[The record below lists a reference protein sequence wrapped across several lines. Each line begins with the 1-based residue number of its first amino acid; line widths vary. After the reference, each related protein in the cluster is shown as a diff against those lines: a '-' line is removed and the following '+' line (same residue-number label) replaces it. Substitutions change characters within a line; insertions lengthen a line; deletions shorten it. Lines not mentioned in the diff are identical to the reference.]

1 MDFGGRGG
9 CEFANQGW
17 LDFTGRSLEQN
28 LGKGWAE
35 SLHPDDMQRTM
46 DTYQK
51 SSSNRLPLE
60 LEYRARRHD
69 GEYRWIY
76 VRGMPRHD
84 ANGEFKGYIGSA
96 IDLTERRYQ
105 EAALKRSEARYR
117 NVVESQIGCVC
128 RFLPDATLTFVN
140 SAYCRF
146 LGKPRLELL
155 GASFLELLP
164 PVARPAAREA
174 IERAVSSA
182 GHAAWE
188 CEVEHADGTRGWQSW
203 VCHLIESA
211 SEEAREIQA
220 IGHDITDRKR
230 AEESGRQL
238 AHAAR
243 FAVVGELTAMVAH
256 EVNQPLCAIL
266 SNAEA
271 AEILLRSERPPL
283 DELRQILADIREDD
297 LRADAA
303 IRGIRSLVHRREFEP
318 LPMDVAETIE
328 HVAKL
333 TAGDALHRRVTM
345 RRDLASG
352 LPRVIGDRSHVEQVL
367 VILIVNAMDAMKD
380 TPEGSRELL
389 VSARDLDDGFVEIA
403 VRDFGHGITAQTC
416 RRFSIR
422 CSRQSP
428 RAWAWGCQSRALSS
442 PPIKDAS
449 GPKTRPAAARCFVS
463 RCDRSPRQPDPRRVE
478 SRCRVGLRS
487 DVRAGGLD
495 LKIRLYGGRHETEHH
510 TRERHLRGNGRAI
523 VWTNYAGTFVVDG
536 GFGGNRRV
544 PCKRAGRE
552 HASQG

>member
-1 MDFGGRGG
+1 MMMWTSGVDGG

-17 LDFTGRSLEQN
+17 LDFSGRTLEQT

-35 SLHPDDMQRTM
+35 SLHPDDIQRTM
-46 DTYQK
+46 DSYQR
-51 SSSNRLPLE
+51 SFSERQALE

-96 IDLTERRYQ
+96 IDLTERRDQ

-182 GHAAWE
+182 DHAAWE

-243 FAVVGELTAMVAH
+243 FAAVGELTAMVAH
-256 EVNQPLCAIL
+256 EINQPLCAIL

-271 AEILLRSERPPL
+271 AEILLRSEQPPL

-318 LPMDVAETIE
+318 CALDRRHRR
-328 HVAKL
+328 HVLKL
-333 TAGDALHRRVTM
+333 SAGDALHRRVVL
-345 RRDLASG
+345 RREWIRT
-352 LPRVIGDRSHVEQVL
+352 LPRWWATARSS
-367 VILIVNAMDAMKD
+367 N
-380 TPEGSRELL
+380 
-389 VSARDLDDGFVEIA
+389 
-403 VRDFGHGITAQTC
+403 
-416 RRFSIR
+416 R
-422 CSRQSP
+422 CS
-428 RAWAWGCQSRALSS
+428 SS
-442 PPIKDAS
+442 
-449 GPKTRPAAARCFVS
+449 
-463 RCDRSPRQPDPRRVE
+463 
-478 SRCRVGLRS
+478 
-487 DVRAGGLD
+487 
-495 LKIRLYGGRHETEHH
+495 
-510 TRERHLRGNGRAI
+510 
-523 VWTNYAGTFVVDG
+523 
-536 GFGGNRRV
+536 
-544 PCKRAGRE
+544 
-552 HASQG
+552 